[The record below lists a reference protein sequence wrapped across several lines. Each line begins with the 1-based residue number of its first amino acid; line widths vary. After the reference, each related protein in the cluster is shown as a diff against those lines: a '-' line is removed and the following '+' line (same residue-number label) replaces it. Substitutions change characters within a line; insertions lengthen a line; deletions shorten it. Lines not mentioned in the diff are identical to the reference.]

1 MSCVALVLT
10 CAAAAAPAAGE
21 ASVSAINLD
30 AARKQF
36 QAAQEICARDGGKFW
51 GVSLCGPILLVD
63 PQTRTV
69 VANRRDGEGVLKAK
83 GGVFTGS
90 LPNSVNISNTPTQWA
105 GKLWTQLLH
114 P

>member
-1 MSCVALVLT
+1 MVSASRDSLANRAMSCVALVLT

-21 ASVSAINLD
+21 AFVSAINLD

-51 GVSLCGPILLVD
+51 GVSLCGPILLMD

-69 VANRRDGEGVLKAK
+69 VANRRDGEGVLKAR
-83 GGVFTGS
+83 VAC
-90 LPNSVNISNTPTQWA
+90 LPGRCRTR
-105 GKLWTQLLH
+105 
-114 P
+114 